1 MLQKMIYLIKW
12 FVFILPLTAL
22 INNAAFAHDEIK
34 SQALEGTANDNAI
47 TIAHTCEVQ
56 SKPIVAQSVVF
67 PGDSPELSASDGS
80 TVNDL
85 SEVIDQGGIAGLV
98 DLIQDKN
105 IFQVQKEKTDALGN
119 VTGFYGKSGLLA
131 NELQGRVPFA
141 FTAPNFVA
149 TSCVKKLNIEVAIAD
164 ICVLS
169 KPTIQAAKV
178 NLWIP
183 ANGSQY
189 AIKGAA
195 AGVDGVG
202 EPVVMQVNRDLN
214 TNPFDPASN
223 CGSGIDV
230 TVTPSATDVDTNL
243 SIPGLWSK

>member
-1 MLQKMIYLIKW
+1 MLLRVIYFIKS
-12 FVFILPLTAL
+12 FIFILPITAVL
-22 INNAAFAHDEIK
+22 FSNVAFAHTEFK
-34 SQALEGTANDNAI
+34 KQALEGTSDDNAV
-47 TIAHTCEVQ
+47 TIGHSCELAL
-56 SKPIVAQSVVF
+56 KPIVAQSVVF
-67 PGDSPELSASDGS
+67 PGSNPELSASDGS
-80 TVNDL
+80 VVNDL
-85 SEVIDQGGIAGLV
+85 SDVIEQGSIAGLV

-105 IFQVQKEKTDALGN
+105 IFQVQKEKTDALGS
-119 VTGFYGKSGLLA
+119 VTGFYGKTGLLA
-131 NELQGRVPFA
+131 VELQGRVPFA
-141 FTAPNFVA
+141 FTAPNFVS

-202 EPVVMQVNRDLN
+202 DAPTLQVNRDLAA
-214 TNPFDPASN
+214 NPLDPS
-223 CGSGIDV
+223 CGAGIDV

-243 SIPGLWSK
+243 GIPGLWSK

>member
-1 MLQKMIYLIKW
+1 MLQKMMYLTKW
-12 FVFILPLTAL
+12 FVFILSLTVL
-22 INNAAFAHDEIK
+22 ISNAAFAHDEFK

-67 PGDSPELSASDGS
+67 PGDNPALSASDGS
-80 TVNDL
+80 TFNDL

-105 IFQVQKEKTDALGN
+105 IFQVQKEKIDALGN
-119 VTGFYGKSGLLA
+119 VTGFYGKGGLLA

-141 FTAPNFVA
+141 FTAPNFVS

-183 ANGSQY
+183 DNGSQY

-202 EPVVMQVNRDLN
+202 EPIVLQANRDLN

-223 CGSGIDV
+223 CGAGIDV
-230 TVTPSATDVDTNL
+230 TVTPSAIDVDTNL
-243 SIPGLWSK
+243 GIPGFWSK